1 MSDKQT
7 CCVSSCKWFLWRRTW
22 SWRQVIVI
30 KPIEIKCGKFSVANY
45 VTSKSKIYLVTV
57 TLRKIAHLHLR
68 NILKKKKKIDESWQH
83 CQMRYFDW
91 VLSDVSWIRWLFN
104 LIVSKYGCARFL
116 KVLDTSFTKRTRR
129 QIIVNLMRMKEI
141 DSVHLMTWKL
151 TEFWNEA

>member
-1 MSDKQT
+1 MRVTNTSKGSYTKKSMCESVVGWYQ
-7 CCVSSCKWFLWRRTW
+7 CCQLCLFHFKNIFDERYTSENWSLTFHKNLWRM
-22 SWRQVIVI
+22 
-30 KPIEIKCGKFSVANY
+30 
-45 VTSKSKIYLVTV
+45 
-57 TLRKIAHLHLR
+57 
-68 NILKKKKKIDESWQH
+68 KKIVWSWQH
-83 CQMRYFDW
+83 CQMRYFDF